1 MPSEIVDEK
10 REKIVAIAAKN
21 GLSNVRVF
29 GSVARLDDTFE
40 SDIDLL
46 VSPSPETSLLEIS
59 SFVLEIEHLTGRKVD
74 VLSDRSVPPDS
85 EIRREAL
92 TL

>member
-1 MPSEIVDEK
+1 VDER
-10 REKIVAIAAKN
+10 RETIIEIAAKN

-29 GSVARLDDTFE
+29 GSVARLDDTFD

-46 VSPSPETSLLEIS
+46 VTPSPETSLLEIS
-59 SFVLEIEHLTGRKVD
+59 AFLLEIEEITGRKVD
-74 VLSDRSVPPDS
+74 VLSDRSVPPNS
-85 EIRREAL
+85 EILREAL